1 MEVLDGGAF
10 NDGST
15 PGSADVKVRSSR
27 DVVMPLTHL
36 SYPDQ
41 LEQKTKSIS
50 QILKKLVSTLAVFLY
65 ELITD
70 FFLYF

>member
-1 MEVLDGGAF
+1 MEVLDGGAV

-27 DVVMPLTHL
+27 DAAPLTHL

-50 QILKKLVSTLAVFLY
+50 
-65 ELITD
+65 
-70 FFLYF
+70 